1 MRLPCPLP
9 AYVYGVASDNVP
21 KRLVVDR
28 YASTL
33 KRLYF
38 LDNQLLGTKRVLPGA
53 DQELRQRM
61 DSLSNVRL
69 ILSVSRG

>member
-1 MRLPCPLP
+1 MKGLVAAPFEPGTSDEAPLSPLP

-38 LDNQLLGTKRVLPGA
+38 LDNQLLGTKSA
-53 DQELRQRM
+53 
-61 DSLSNVRL
+61 
-69 ILSVSRG
+69 SRR